1 MLCESCGEYEAN
13 VHLSHE
19 VNGVVRKVNL
29 CEECAE
35 KSGISMQGPLS
46 IADILSNLGPE
57 DDESLE
63 DRSKSCSFCRITL
76 GEFKRTSRLGCPVCY
91 ESFKKETET
100 VVDGYQHAS
109 KHAGKMP
116 AHYAANREK
125 EAVLDPLRRT
135 LQEAIAAEQYEEAA
149 RIRDEIRLEETKG

>member
-1 MLCESCGEYEAN
+1 
-13 VHLSHE
+13 
-19 VNGVVRKVNL
+19 
-29 CEECAE
+29 
-35 KSGISMQGPLS
+35 MQGPLS